1 MIRVYQNNLN
11 MEVEAVTDEFG
22 NLLPFSVREA
32 NDARE
37 SGELT
42 EDGALPESNEE
53 HVELGG
59 EA

>member
-37 SGELT
+37 SSELT
-42 EDGALPESNEE
+42 EDGAA
-53 HVELGG
+53 G
-59 EA
+59 ETDLLVSA